1 MESFSR
7 DLPMPSV
14 SRITSLNQAHATL
27 LHCCNKLG
35 RFEQCCQPQ
44 TSTPSSPVLQNT
56 QAEERRAFRQW
67 LQRWESA
74 FSQFLSTYA
83 SGMSS
88 EDLSQCRILKANHI
102 ACNIVASNARPGT
115 LEFDANLTIINNN
128 QIRAIFKQQPLAFHL
143 SRGRDNK
150 NAMTLRGRR
159 RRKPHTRRTTPNQ
172 KRFSSLHLQ
181 SIKHAPVRRLQ
192 HLPTRPKNLPGQT
205 THDLLAPLRP
215 HAAEL
220 RVGPVELPPHP
231 AQRRDDNIP
240 LRKLPAR
247 RRLHKSRRFDPED
260 PREGDGTVALAGEE
274 LGAVEPDGFDADQD
288 PAGTCG
294 WEWAVFEL

>member
-1 MESFSR
+1 VINVPLLAHTHDRMISVTTAQLQHPNPLDTPLSTRPRIETRSPNKSDMESFSR

-27 LHCCNKLG
+27 LHCCNKLA

-44 TSTPSSPVLQNT
+44 TSTPSSPVIQNT

-115 LEFDANLTIINNN
+115 LEFDAYEQDFQAIIDLATSVL
-128 QIRAIFKQQPLAFHL
+128 QTRQRIQSSSPLSAASTPDVGPRAVAGLDVRDPLCILLASCRKQV
-143 SRGRDNK
+143 
-150 NAMTLRGRR
+150 LR
-159 RRKPHTRRTTPNQ
+159 TRAN
-172 KRFSSLHLQ
+172 
-181 SIKHAPVRRLQ
+181 
-192 HLPTRPKNLPGQT
+192 
-205 THDLLAPLRP
+205 DLL
-215 HAAEL
+215 
-220 RVGPVELPPHP
+220 V
-231 AQRRDDNIP
+231 
-240 LRKLPAR
+240 
-247 RRLHKSRRFDPED
+247 RFYAM
-260 PREGDGTVALAGEE
+260 GGSV
-274 LGAVEPDGFDADQD
+274 
-288 PAGTCG
+288 
-294 WEWAVFEL
+294 